1 VSALSL
7 RTVLVV
13 FENPP
18 ALGLCVLSRL
28 NAVVTT
34 STARSMRSVDLI
46 DTPGLVDG
54 NVNYPFDVNRI
65 IAEMAEIVDLVL
77 VFLDPIG
84 QALCSRTMNV
94 VADLNVRGP

>member
-1 VSALSL
+1 
-7 RTVLVV
+7 
-13 FENPP
+13 
-18 ALGLCVLSRL
+18 
-28 NAVVTT
+28 
-34 STARSMRSVDLI
+34 MRSVDLI

-65 IAEMAEIVDLVL
+65 IAEMAEIVDLIL

-94 VADLNVRGP
+94 VADLNVRARVSACAFVGHGVTVGVLATRRSAGIPTRCGTT